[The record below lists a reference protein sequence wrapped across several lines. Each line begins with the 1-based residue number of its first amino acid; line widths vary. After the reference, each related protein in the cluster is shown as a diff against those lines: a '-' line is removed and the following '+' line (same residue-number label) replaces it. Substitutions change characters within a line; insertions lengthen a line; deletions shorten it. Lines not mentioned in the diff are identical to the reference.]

1 MIKRYRATLSV
12 TYTQNLEV
20 DATSDNEAPS
30 FPDMDRLKLL
40 VSEIPA
46 SDM

>member
-1 MIKRYRATLSV
+1 MQDEQLT
-12 TYTQNLEV
+12 TEV
-20 DATSDNEAPS
+20 VDNEHDTTSDNEAPS